1 MGEATQNE
9 SARLLVRS
17 SHGGGWRPPHT
28 SAYGGEA
35 DLQALL
41 EEQPSLLPGVGE
53 DAVATR
59 ELYVPETGSV
69 DVVAVDQT
77 GRITLAECKLGSN
90 PEMRRHVVGQLLA
103 YASGLWRTDFAR
115 FDANWRARDGDR
127 SLLVALLGEEGDP
140 DEQERL
146 REAISTNLVEGQF
159 NLVLVVD
166 EITVELRRI
175 IEYLNAHTVNEVS
188 VLALELMYAREAD
201 LEIVL
206 PRLYGLR
213 ACRCSPLHYR
223 ERVELYYWGQGASP
237 SVTATFRFGG
247 WRVQP
252 WSIYTGDYLGVA
264 VNFDWMKALGDER
277 RSELLRKLLSIPGTE
292 PKLAGVAEAGFAKR
306 PTLPLAGVLD
316 QPTGMDRFI
325 DAFDAALA

>member
-213 ACRCSPLHYR
+213 ACRCSPLIFTPEVGR
-223 ERVELYYWGQGASP
+223 GRADAGRRGGGPQRRPRASP
-237 SVTATFRFGG
+237 TARPLSRTGG
-247 WRVQP
+247 ALL
-252 WSIYTGDYLGVA
+252 LGPGRQS
-264 VNFDWMKALGDER
+264 LGDRHVPLR
-277 RSELLRKLLSIPGTE
+277 RLACAAMEHLHRRLPRCGSELR
-292 PKLAGVAEAGFAKR
+292 
-306 PTLPLAGVLD
+306 LD
-316 QPTGMDRFI
+316 EGAR
-325 DAFDAALA
+325 